1 MADEGE
7 RRTGTGTDGAAGTDT
22 GTDATT
28 GTTDGETA
36 DVAARL
42 AALERENAEL
52 RRRLEERPTAV
63 DGGIGAGTG
72 AGGEPPS
79 AVRRPRRRL
88 RAVACAVLI
97 TLGALLAPLGAVS
110 AWAQR
115 ELTDTDRYVATVG
128 PLAADPVVQSAVA
141 GRLTEEV
148 MSRIDVGALV
158 DDLVGGLEERDV
170 PPRATQALAA
180 LEAPLRSGVESLVHE
195 TATRLVESDAF
206 EGAWLQANRVAHQQ
220 LVAVMR
226 GEDGDILQVDDG
238 RLSIQL
244 SGLIDLLKERL
255 VDRGLGVAARIPS
268 VDATFTIAQSAELVM
283 LQNRYAQIVTLTTWL
298 PWVVL
303 GLLAAGVLVANRR
316 SRALVVAGLALT
328 GAMVG
333 LGIGLAV
340 ARGLYLGALSG
351 QVLRLDAA
359 EVVFDQAV
367 GYLRL
372 TLRTVGVLGLVVALA
387 AYLGGPSES
396 ARSLRAGLGRM
407 GAAVRGWGE
416 GRGVSAGPVGDWL
429 GRHKAFVRVVVIGA
443 AAVVLLLAGSLTPG
457 LVVGVALVAGLL
469 LVVVEILARPPVV
482 SEPASSS

>member
-1 MADEGE
+1 MADQTAPG
-7 RRTGTGTDGAAGTDT
+7 R
-22 GTDATT
+22 DAS
-28 GTTDGETA
+28 

-52 RRRLEERPTAV
+52 RRRLEQRPPAAPPGGS
-63 DGGIGAGTG
+63 DGDATPQQAG
-72 AGGEPPS
+72 
-79 AVRRPRRRL
+79 RRPRRGL
-88 RAVACAVLI
+88 RAAACAVLI

-128 PLAADPVVQSAVA
+128 PLAGDPVVQSAVA
-141 GRLTEEV
+141 GRLTEVV
-148 MSRIDVGALV
+148 MSRVDVGALV

-180 LEAPLRSGVESLVHE
+180 LEAPLTSGVESLVHE

-226 GEDGDILQVDDG
+226 GEDGDVLQVSDDG

-255 VDRGLGVAARIPS
+255 VDRGLDVAARIPS
-268 VDATFTIAQSAELVM
+268 VDATFTVAQSAELVM
-283 LQNRYAQIVTLTTWL
+283 LQNRYAQVVTLTTWL

-303 GLLAAGVLVANRR
+303 GLLAAGVLVANHR

-328 GAMVG
+328 GAMVA
-333 LGIGLAV
+333 LGVGLAV

-351 QVLRLDAA
+351 QVVRLDAA

-387 AYLGGPSES
+387 AYVGGPSAS
-396 ARSLRAGLGRM
+396 ARSLRAGLGRA

-416 GRGVSAGPVGDWL
+416 GRGVSTGPVGDWL
-429 GRHKAFVRVVVIGA
+429 GRHKAFVRVVIVAVA
-443 AAVVLLLAGSLTPG
+443 ALVLLLAGTPTPG
-457 LVVGVALVAGLL
+457 LVVGVALVAGLV
-469 LVVVEILARPPVV
+469 LVVVEILARPPAVV
-482 SEPASSS
+482 VPPAGPGPA

>member
-1 MADEGE
+1 MADETAPG
-7 RRTGTGTDGAAGTDT
+7 R
-22 GTDATT
+22 DAS
-28 GTTDGETA
+28 

-52 RRRLEERPTAV
+52 RRRLKEQPAAAVAAGPDGDATAPE
-63 DGGIGAGTG
+63 A
-72 AGGEPPS
+72 A
-79 AVRRPRRRL
+79 RRPRRGL
-88 RAVACAVLI
+88 RAAACAVLI

-128 PLAADPVVQSAVA
+128 PLAGDPVVQSAVA
-141 GRLTEEV
+141 GRLTEVV
-148 MSRIDVGALV
+148 MSRIDVAALV
-158 DDLVGGLEERDV
+158 DDLVGGLEEREV
-170 PPRATQALAA
+170 PPRATRALAA
-180 LEAPLRSGVESLVHE
+180 LEAPLTSGVESLVHE

-206 EGAWLQANRVAHQQ
+206 EGAWLQANRVAHEQ

-226 GEDGDILQVDDG
+226 GEDGDVLQVSDDG

-255 VDRGLGVAARIPS
+255 VDRGLDVVARIPS
-268 VDATFTIAQSAELVM
+268 VDATFTVAQSAELVT
-283 LQNRYAQIVTLTTWL
+283 LQNRYAQVVTLTTWL

-303 GLLAAGVLVANRR
+303 GLLAAGVLVANHR

-328 GAMVG
+328 GAMVA
-333 LGIGLAV
+333 LGVGLAV

-351 QVLRLDAA
+351 QVVRLDAA

-387 AYLGGPSES
+387 AYVGGPSAS
-396 ARSLRAGLGRM
+396 ARSLRAGLARA

-416 GRGVSAGPVGDWL
+416 GRGVSTGPVGDWL
-429 GRHKAFVRVVVIGA
+429 GRHKAFVRVVIVAVA
-443 AAVVLLLAGSLTPG
+443 ALFLLLAGTPTPG
-457 LVVGVALVAGLL
+457 LVVGVALVAGLV
-469 LVVVEILARPPVV
+469 LVVVEILARPPAVV
-482 SEPASSS
+482 APTAGPGPA

>member
-1 MADEGE
+1 
-7 RRTGTGTDGAAGTDT
+7 
-22 GTDATT
+22 
-28 GTTDGETA
+28 
-36 DVAARL
+36 
-42 AALERENAEL
+42 
-52 RRRLEERPTAV
+52 
-63 DGGIGAGTG
+63 
-72 AGGEPPS
+72 
-79 AVRRPRRRL
+79 RPRRGL
-88 RAVACAVLI
+88 RAAACAVLI

-128 PLAADPVVQSAVA
+128 PLAGDPVVQSAVA
-141 GRLTEEV
+141 GRLTEVV
-148 MSRIDVGALV
+148 MSRIDVAALV

-170 PPRATQALAA
+170 PPRATRALAA
-180 LEAPLRSGVESLVHE
+180 LEAPLTSGVESLVHE

-206 EGAWLQANRVAHQQ
+206 EGAWLQANRVAHEQ

-226 GEDGDILQVDDG
+226 GEDGDVLQVSDDG

-255 VDRGLGVAARIPS
+255 VDRGLDVAARIPS
-268 VDATFTIAQSAELVM
+268 VDATFTVAQSAELVM
-283 LQNRYAQIVTLTTWL
+283 LQNRYAQVVTLTTWL

-303 GLLAAGVLVANRR
+303 GLLAAGVLVANHR

-328 GAMVG
+328 GAMVA
-333 LGIGLAV
+333 LGVGLAV

-351 QVLRLDAA
+351 QVVRLDAA

-387 AYLGGPSES
+387 AYVGGPSAS
-396 ARSLRAGLGRM
+396 ARSLRAGLGRA

-416 GRGVSAGPVGDWL
+416 GRGVSTGPVGDWL
-429 GRHKAFVRVVVIGA
+429 GRHKAFVRVVVVA
-443 AAVVLLLAGSLTPG
+443 AAALVLLLAGTPTPG
-457 LVVGVALVAGLL
+457 LVVGVALVAGLV
-469 LVVVEILARPPVV
+469 LVVVEILARPPAAVAPPPGPG
-482 SEPASSS
+482 PA

>member
-1 MADEGE
+1 MADE
-7 RRTGTGTDGAAGTDT
+7 
-22 GTDATT
+22 
-28 GTTDGETA
+28 TA
-36 DVAARL
+36 PGREAPDVAARL

-52 RRRLEERPTAV
+52 RRRLEERPAAAAPAGP
-63 DGGIGAGTG
+63 DGDATSPE
-72 AGGEPPS
+72 A
-79 AVRRPRRRL
+79 ARRPRRGL
-88 RAVACAVLI
+88 RAAACAVLI

-128 PLAADPVVQSAVA
+128 PLAGDPVVQSAVA
-141 GRLTEEV
+141 GRLTEVV
-148 MSRIDVGALV
+148 MSRIDVAALV

-170 PPRATQALAA
+170 PPRATRALAA
-180 LEAPLRSGVESLVHE
+180 LEAPLTSGVESLVHE

-206 EGAWLQANRVAHQQ
+206 EGAWLQANRVAHEQ

-226 GEDGDILQVDDG
+226 GEDGDVLQVSDDG

-255 VDRGLGVAARIPS
+255 VDRGLDVAARIPS
-268 VDATFTIAQSAELVM
+268 VDATFTVAQSAELVM
-283 LQNRYAQIVTLTTWL
+283 LQNRYAQVVTLTTWL

-303 GLLAAGVLVANRR
+303 GLLAAGVLVANHR

-328 GAMVG
+328 GAMVA
-333 LGIGLAV
+333 LGVGLAV

-387 AYLGGPSES
+387 AYVGGPSAS
-396 ARSLRAGLGRM
+396 ARSLRAGLGRA
-407 GAAVRGWGE
+407 GAAARGWGE
-416 GRGVSAGPVGDWL
+416 GRGVSTGPVGDWL
-429 GRHKAFVRVVVIGA
+429 GRHKAFVRVVVVA
-443 AAVVLLLAGSLTPG
+443 AAALVLLLAGTPTPG
-457 LVVGVALVAGLL
+457 LVVGVALVAGLV
-469 LVVVEILARPPVV
+469 LVVVEILARPPAVV
-482 SEPASSS
+482 APPPGPGPA

>member
-1 MADEGE
+1 MADETAPG
-7 RRTGTGTDGAAGTDT
+7 R
-22 GTDATT
+22 DAS
-28 GTTDGETA
+28 DA
-36 DVAARL
+36 LRL

-52 RRRLEERPTAV
+52 RRRLEERPPAAPPGSS
-63 DGGIGAGTG
+63 DGDATRQQAG
-72 AGGEPPS
+72 
-79 AVRRPRRRL
+79 RRPRRGL
-88 RAVACAVLI
+88 RAAACAVLI

-128 PLAADPVVQSAVA
+128 PLAGDPVVQSAVA
-141 GRLTEEV
+141 GRLTEVV
-148 MSRIDVGALV
+148 MSRVDVGALV

-180 LEAPLRSGVESLVHE
+180 LEAPLTSGVESLVHE

-206 EGAWLQANRVAHQQ
+206 EGAWLQANRVAHEQ

-226 GEDGDILQVDDG
+226 GEDGDVLQVSDDG

-255 VDRGLGVAARIPS
+255 VDRGLDVAARIPS
-268 VDATFTIAQSAELVM
+268 VDATFTVAQSAELVM
-283 LQNRYAQIVTLTTWL
+283 LQNRYAQVVTLTTWL

-303 GLLAAGVLVANRR
+303 GLLAAGVLVANHR

-328 GAMVG
+328 GAMVA
-333 LGIGLAV
+333 LGVGLAV

-351 QVLRLDAA
+351 QVVRLDAA

-387 AYLGGPSES
+387 AYVGGPSAS
-396 ARSLRAGLGRM
+396 ARSLRAGLGRA
-407 GAAVRGWGE
+407 GAAARGWGE
-416 GRGVSAGPVGDWL
+416 GRGVSTGPVGDWL
-429 GRHKAFVRVVVIGA
+429 GRHKAFVRVVVVAVA
-443 AAVVLLLAGSLTPG
+443 ALVLLLAGTPTPG
-457 LVVGVALVAGLL
+457 LVVGVALVAGLV
-469 LVVVEILARPPVV
+469 LVVVEFLARPTAVGAPPPGPG
-482 SEPASSS
+482 PA

>member
-1 MADEGE
+1 MADE
-7 RRTGTGTDGAAGTDT
+7 
-22 GTDATT
+22 
-28 GTTDGETA
+28 TA
-36 DVAARL
+36 PGREASDVAARL

-52 RRRLEERPTAV
+52 RRRLEERPAAAAPAGPDGDATAPE
-63 DGGIGAGTG
+63 A
-72 AGGEPPS
+72 A
-79 AVRRPRRRL
+79 RRPRRGL
-88 RAVACAVLI
+88 RAAACAVLI

-128 PLAADPVVQSAVA
+128 PLAGDPVVQSAVA
-141 GRLTEEV
+141 GRLTEVV
-148 MSRIDVGALV
+148 MSRIDVAALV
-158 DDLVGGLEERDV
+158 DDLVSGLEERDV
-170 PPRATQALAA
+170 PPRATRALAA
-180 LEAPLRSGVESLVHE
+180 LEAPLTSGVESLVHE

-206 EGAWLQANRVAHQQ
+206 EGAWLQANRVAHEQ

-226 GEDGDILQVDDG
+226 GEDGDVLQVSDDG

-255 VDRGLGVAARIPS
+255 VDRGLDVAARIPS
-268 VDATFTIAQSAELVM
+268 VDATFTVAQSAELVM
-283 LQNRYAQIVTLTTWL
+283 LQNRYAQVVTLTTWL

-303 GLLAAGVLVANRR
+303 GLLAAGVLVANHR

-328 GAMVG
+328 GAMVA
-333 LGIGLAV
+333 LGVGLAV

-359 EVVFDQAV
+359 EVVFDQTV

-387 AYLGGPSES
+387 AYVGGPSAS
-396 ARSLRAGLGRM
+396 ARSLRAGLGRA

-416 GRGVSAGPVGDWL
+416 GRGVSTGPVGDWL
-429 GRHKAFVRVVVIGA
+429 GRHKAFVRVVVVA
-443 AAVVLLLAGSLTPG
+443 AAALVLLLAGTLTPG
-457 LVVGVALVAGLL
+457 LVVGVALVAGLV
-469 LVVVEILARPPVV
+469 LVVVEILARPPAVV
-482 SEPASSS
+482 ASPPGAGPA

>member
-1 MADEGE
+1 MADE
-7 RRTGTGTDGAAGTDT
+7 
-22 GTDATT
+22 
-28 GTTDGETA
+28 TA
-36 DVAARL
+36 PGREASDVAARL

-52 RRRLEERPTAV
+52 RRRLEERPPAAAPSGP
-63 DGGIGAGTG
+63 DGDATPTE
-72 AGGEPPS
+72 A
-79 AVRRPRRRL
+79 ARRPRRGL
-88 RAVACAVLI
+88 RAAACAVLI

-128 PLAADPVVQSAVA
+128 PLAGDPVVQSAVA
-141 GRLTEEV
+141 GRLTEVV
-148 MSRIDVGALV
+148 MSRIDVAALV

-170 PPRATQALAA
+170 PPRATRALAA
-180 LEAPLRSGVESLVHE
+180 LEAPLTSAVESLVHE

-206 EGAWLQANRVAHQQ
+206 EGAWLQANRVAHEQ

-226 GEDGDILQVDDG
+226 GEDGDVLQVSDDG

-255 VDRGLGVAARIPS
+255 VDRGLDVAARIPS
-268 VDATFTIAQSAELVM
+268 VDATFTVAQSAELVM
-283 LQNRYAQIVTLTTWL
+283 LQNRYAQVVTFTTWL

-303 GLLAAGVLVANRR
+303 GLLAAGVLVANHR

-328 GAMVG
+328 GAMVA
-333 LGIGLAV
+333 LGVGLAV
-340 ARGLYLGALSG
+340 ARGLYLGALAG
-351 QVLRLDAA
+351 QVVRLDAA

-387 AYLGGPSES
+387 AYVGGPSAS
-396 ARSLRAGLGRM
+396 ARSLRAGLARA

-416 GRGVSAGPVGDWL
+416 GRGVSTGPVGDWL
-429 GRHKAFVRVVVIGA
+429 GRHKAFVRVVIVAVA
-443 AAVVLLLAGSLTPG
+443 ALVLLLAGTPTPG
-457 LVVGVALVAGLL
+457 LVVGVALVAGLV
-469 LVVVEILARPPVV
+469 LVVVEILARPPAVV
-482 SEPASSS
+482 APTAGPGPA

>member
-1 MADEGE
+1 MADETAPG
-7 RRTGTGTDGAAGTDT
+7 R
-22 GTDATT
+22 DAS
-28 GTTDGETA
+28 DA
-36 DVAARL
+36 LRL

-52 RRRLEERPTAV
+52 RRRLEERPPAAPPGSS
-63 DGGIGAGTG
+63 DGDATRQQAG
-72 AGGEPPS
+72 
-79 AVRRPRRRL
+79 RRPRRGL
-88 RAVACAVLI
+88 RAAACAVLI

-128 PLAADPVVQSAVA
+128 PLAGDPVVQSAVA
-141 GRLTEEV
+141 GRLTEVV
-148 MSRIDVGALV
+148 MSRVDVGALV

-180 LEAPLRSGVESLVHE
+180 LEAPLTSGVEALVHE

-206 EGAWLQANRVAHQQ
+206 EGAWLQANRVAHEQ

-226 GEDGDILQVDDG
+226 GEDGDVLQVSDDG

-255 VDRGLGVAARIPS
+255 VDRGLDVAARIPS
-268 VDATFTIAQSAELVM
+268 VDATFTVAQSAELVM
-283 LQNRYAQIVTLTTWL
+283 LQNRYAQVVTLTTWL

-303 GLLAAGVLVANRR
+303 GLLAAGVLVANHR

-328 GAMVG
+328 GAMVA
-333 LGIGLAV
+333 LGVGLAV

-351 QVLRLDAA
+351 QVVRLDAA

-387 AYLGGPSES
+387 AYVGGPSAS
-396 ARSLRAGLGRM
+396 ARSLRAGLGRA
-407 GAAVRGWGE
+407 GAAARGWGE
-416 GRGVSAGPVGDWL
+416 GRGVSTGPVGDWL
-429 GRHKAFVRVVVIGA
+429 GRHKAFVRVVVVAVA
-443 AAVVLLLAGSLTPG
+443 ALVLLLAGTPTPG
-457 LVVGVALVAGLL
+457 LVVGVALVAGLV
-469 LVVVEILARPPVV
+469 LVVVEFLARPTAVGAPPPGPG
-482 SEPASSS
+482 PA

>member
-1 MADEGE
+1 MADETAPG
-7 RRTGTGTDGAAGTDT
+7 R
-22 GTDATT
+22 DAS
-28 GTTDGETA
+28 DA
-36 DVAARL
+36 LRL

-52 RRRLEERPTAV
+52 RRRLEERPPAAPPGSS
-63 DGGIGAGTG
+63 DGDATRQQAG
-72 AGGEPPS
+72 
-79 AVRRPRRRL
+79 RRPRRGL
-88 RAVACAVLI
+88 RAAACAVLI

-128 PLAADPVVQSAVA
+128 PLAGDPVVQSAVA
-141 GRLTEEV
+141 GRLTEVV
-148 MSRIDVGALV
+148 MSRVDVGALV

-180 LEAPLRSGVESLVHE
+180 LEAPLTSGVESLVHE

-206 EGAWLQANRVAHQQ
+206 EGAWLQANRVAHEQ

-226 GEDGDILQVDDG
+226 GEDGDVLQVSDDG

-255 VDRGLGVAARIPS
+255 VDRGLDVAARIPS
-268 VDATFTIAQSAELVM
+268 VDATFTVAQSAELVM
-283 LQNRYAQIVTLTTWL
+283 LQNRYAQVVTLTTWL

-303 GLLAAGVLVANRR
+303 GLLAAGVLVANHR

-328 GAMVG
+328 GAMVA
-333 LGIGLAV
+333 LGVGLAV

-351 QVLRLDAA
+351 QVVRLDAA

-387 AYLGGPSES
+387 AYVGGPSAS
-396 ARSLRAGLGRM
+396 ARSLRAGLGRA

-416 GRGVSAGPVGDWL
+416 GRGVSTGPVGDWL
-429 GRHKAFVRVVVIGA
+429 GRHKAFVRVVVVAVA
-443 AAVVLLLAGSLTPG
+443 ALVLLLAGTPTPG
-457 LVVGVALVAGLL
+457 LVVGVALVAGLV
-469 LVVVEILARPPVV
+469 LVVVEFLARPTAVGAPPPGPG
-482 SEPASSS
+482 PA

>member
-1 MADEGE
+1 MADE
-7 RRTGTGTDGAAGTDT
+7 
-22 GTDATT
+22 
-28 GTTDGETA
+28 TA
-36 DVAARL
+36 PGREASDVAARL

-52 RRRLEERPTAV
+52 RRRLEERPAAAV
-63 DGGIGAGTG
+63 PAGPDGDAT
-72 AGGEPPS
+72 PPE
-79 AVRRPRRRL
+79 AARRPRRGL
-88 RAVACAVLI
+88 RAAACAVLI

-128 PLAADPVVQSAVA
+128 PLAGDPVVQSAVA
-141 GRLTEEV
+141 GRLTEVV
-148 MSRIDVGALV
+148 MSRIDVAALV

-170 PPRATQALAA
+170 PPRATRALAA
-180 LEAPLRSGVESLVHE
+180 LEAPLTSGVESLVHE

-206 EGAWLQANRVAHQQ
+206 EGAWLQANRVAHEQ

-226 GEDGDILQVDDG
+226 GEDGDVLQVSDDG

-255 VDRGLGVAARIPS
+255 VDRGLDVAARIPS
-268 VDATFTIAQSAELVM
+268 VDATFTVAQSAELVM
-283 LQNRYAQIVTLTTWL
+283 LQNRYAQVVTLTTWL

-303 GLLAAGVLVANRR
+303 GLLAAGVLVANHR

-328 GAMVG
+328 GAMVA
-333 LGIGLAV
+333 LGVGLAV
-340 ARGLYLGALSG
+340 ARGLYLGALAG
-351 QVLRLDAA
+351 QVVRLDAA

-387 AYLGGPSES
+387 AYVGGPSAS
-396 ARSLRAGLGRM
+396 ARSLRAGLARA

-416 GRGVSAGPVGDWL
+416 GRGVSTGPVGDWL
-429 GRHKAFVRVVVIGA
+429 GRHKAFVRVVIVAVA
-443 AAVVLLLAGSLTPG
+443 ALVLLLAGTPTPG
-457 LVVGVALVAGLL
+457 LVVGVALVAGLV
-469 LVVVEILARPPVV
+469 LVVVEILARPPAVV
-482 SEPASSS
+482 APTAGPGPA

>member
-1 MADEGE
+1 MADQTAPG
-7 RRTGTGTDGAAGTDT
+7 R
-22 GTDATT
+22 DAS
-28 GTTDGETA
+28 

-52 RRRLEERPTAV
+52 RRRLEERPPAAPP
-63 DGGIGAGTG
+63 GGSDDDATPQQAG
-72 AGGEPPS
+72 
-79 AVRRPRRRL
+79 RRPRRGL
-88 RAVACAVLI
+88 RAAACAVLI

-128 PLAADPVVQSAVA
+128 PLAGDPVVQSAVA
-141 GRLTEEV
+141 GRLTEVV
-148 MSRIDVGALV
+148 MSRVDVGALV

-180 LEAPLRSGVESLVHE
+180 LEAPLTSGVESLVHE

-206 EGAWLQANRVAHQQ
+206 EGAWLQANRVAHEQ

-226 GEDGDILQVDDG
+226 GEDGDVLQVSDDG

-255 VDRGLGVAARIPS
+255 VDRGLDVAARIPS
-268 VDATFTIAQSAELVM
+268 VDATFTVAQSAELVM
-283 LQNRYAQIVTLTTWL
+283 LQNRYAQVVTLTTWL

-303 GLLAAGVLVANRR
+303 GLLAAGVLVANHR

-328 GAMVG
+328 GAMVA
-333 LGIGLAV
+333 LGVGLAV

-351 QVLRLDAA
+351 QVVRLDAA

-387 AYLGGPSES
+387 AYVGGPSAS
-396 ARSLRAGLGRM
+396 ARSLRAGLGRA
-407 GAAVRGWGE
+407 GAAARGWGE
-416 GRGVSAGPVGDWL
+416 GRGVSTGPVGDWL
-429 GRHKAFVRVVVIGA
+429 GRHKAFVRVVVVAVA
-443 AAVVLLLAGSLTPG
+443 ALVLLLAGTPTPG
-457 LVVGVALVAGLL
+457 LVVGVALVAGLV
-469 LVVVEILARPPVV
+469 LVVVEFLARPTAVGAPPPGPG
-482 SEPASSS
+482 PA

>member
-1 MADEGE
+1 MTADEGDP
-7 RRTGTGTDGAAGTDT
+7 GTGADE
-22 GTDATT
+22 TT
-28 GTTDGETA
+28 GAEKSHL
-36 DVAARL
+36 AARL
-42 AALERENAEL
+42 AALERENADL
-52 RRRLEERPTAV
+52 RRRLEERPEV
-63 DGGIGAGTG
+63 VGGGTG
-72 AGGEPPS
+72 TGLGTGTPVA
-79 AVRRPRRRL
+79 ARRPRRRL

-141 GRLTEEV
+141 GRLTEVV
-148 MSRIDVGALV
+148 MSRVDVGALV

-180 LEAPLRSGVESLVHE
+180 LEAPLTSGVESLVHE
-195 TATRLVESDAF
+195 TATRLVESDEF

-220 LVAVMR
+220 LLSVMR

-298 PWVVL
+298 PWVAL

-328 GAMVG
+328 GAMVA
-333 LGIGLAV
+333 LGVGLAV
-340 ARGLYLGALSG
+340 ARGLYLTALSG

-359 EVVFDQAV
+359 QVVFDQAV
-367 GYLRL
+367 GFLRL

-387 AYLGGPSES
+387 AYLGGSSAS
-396 ARSLRAGLGRM
+396 ARSLRAGLGRA
-407 GAAVRGWGE
+407 GAAARGWGE
-416 GRGVSAGPVGDWL
+416 GRGVSSGPVGDWL
-429 GRHKAFVRVVVIGA
+429 GRHKAFVRVVVIGVA
-443 AAVVLLLAGSLTPG
+443 ALVLLLSGSLTPG
-457 LVVGVALVAGLL
+457 LVVGVALVAGLV
-469 LVVVEILARPPVV
+469 LVVIEVLARPPGPVAPP
-482 SEPASSS
+482 SGAGPA

>member
-1 MADEGE
+1 MADETAPG
-7 RRTGTGTDGAAGTDT
+7 R
-22 GTDATT
+22 DAS
-28 GTTDGETA
+28 

-52 RRRLEERPTAV
+52 RRRLEEQPAAAVAAGPDGDATAPE
-63 DGGIGAGTG
+63 A
-72 AGGEPPS
+72 A
-79 AVRRPRRRL
+79 RRPRRGL
-88 RAVACAVLI
+88 RAAACAVLI

-128 PLAADPVVQSAVA
+128 PLAGDPVVQSAVA
-141 GRLTEEV
+141 GRLTEVV
-148 MSRIDVGALV
+148 MSRIDVAALV
-158 DDLVGGLEERDV
+158 DDLVGGLEEREV
-170 PPRATQALAA
+170 PPRATRALAA
-180 LEAPLRSGVESLVHE
+180 LEAPLTSGVESLVHE

-206 EGAWLQANRVAHQQ
+206 EGAWLQANRVAHEQ

-226 GEDGDILQVDDG
+226 GEDGDVLQVSDDG

-255 VDRGLGVAARIPS
+255 VDRGLDVAARIPS
-268 VDATFTIAQSAELVM
+268 VDATFTVAQSAELVT
-283 LQNRYAQIVTLTTWL
+283 LQNRYAQVVTLTTWL

-303 GLLAAGVLVANRR
+303 GLLAAGVLVANHR

-328 GAMVG
+328 GAMVA
-333 LGIGLAV
+333 LGVGLAV

-351 QVLRLDAA
+351 QVVRLDAA

-387 AYLGGPSES
+387 AYVGGPSAS
-396 ARSLRAGLGRM
+396 ARSLRAGLARA

-416 GRGVSAGPVGDWL
+416 GRGVSTGPVGDWL
-429 GRHKAFVRVVVIGA
+429 GRHKAFVRVVIVAVA
-443 AAVVLLLAGSLTPG
+443 ALVLLLAGTPTPG
-457 LVVGVALVAGLL
+457 LVVGVALVAGLV
-469 LVVVEILARPPVV
+469 LVVVEILARPPAVV
-482 SEPASSS
+482 APTAGPGPA

>member
-1 MADEGE
+1 MADE
-7 RRTGTGTDGAAGTDT
+7 
-22 GTDATT
+22 
-28 GTTDGETA
+28 TA
-36 DVAARL
+36 PGREASDVAARL

-52 RRRLEERPTAV
+52 RRRLEERPAAAAPAGPDGDATAPE
-63 DGGIGAGTG
+63 A
-72 AGGEPPS
+72 A
-79 AVRRPRRRL
+79 RRPRRGL
-88 RAVACAVLI
+88 RAAACAVLI

-128 PLAADPVVQSAVA
+128 PLAGDPVVQSAVA
-141 GRLTEEV
+141 GRLTEVV
-148 MSRIDVGALV
+148 MSRIDVAALV

-170 PPRATQALAA
+170 PPRATRALAA
-180 LEAPLRSGVESLVHE
+180 LEAPLTSGVESLVHE

-206 EGAWLQANRVAHQQ
+206 EGAWLQANRVAHEQ

-226 GEDGDILQVDDG
+226 GEDGDVLQVSDDG

-255 VDRGLGVAARIPS
+255 VDRGLDVAARIPS
-268 VDATFTIAQSAELVM
+268 VDATFTVAQSAELVM
-283 LQNRYAQIVTLTTWL
+283 LQNRYAQVVTLTTWL

-303 GLLAAGVLVANRR
+303 GLLAAGVLVANHR

-328 GAMVG
+328 GAMVA
-333 LGIGLAV
+333 LGVGLAV

-351 QVLRLDAA
+351 QVVRLDAA
-359 EVVFDQAV
+359 EVVFDQTV

-387 AYLGGPSES
+387 AYVGGPSAS
-396 ARSLRAGLGRM
+396 ARSLRAGLGRA

-416 GRGVSAGPVGDWL
+416 GRGVSTGPVGDWL
-429 GRHKAFVRVVVIGA
+429 GRHKAFVRVVVVA
-443 AAVVLLLAGSLTPG
+443 AAALVLLLAGTPTPG
-457 LVVGVALVAGLL
+457 LVVGVALVAGLV

-482 SEPASSS
+482 VAPPGPGPA

>member
-1 MADEGE
+1 MADE
-7 RRTGTGTDGAAGTDT
+7 
-22 GTDATT
+22 
-28 GTTDGETA
+28 TA
-36 DVAARL
+36 PGREASDVAARL

-52 RRRLEERPTAV
+52 RRRLEERPAAAAPAGPDGDATAPE
-63 DGGIGAGTG
+63 A
-72 AGGEPPS
+72 A
-79 AVRRPRRRL
+79 RRPRRGL
-88 RAVACAVLI
+88 RAAACAVLI

-128 PLAADPVVQSAVA
+128 PLAGDPVVQSAVA
-141 GRLTEEV
+141 GRLTEVV
-148 MSRIDVGALV
+148 MSRIDVAALV

-170 PPRATQALAA
+170 PPRATRALAA
-180 LEAPLRSGVESLVHE
+180 LEAPLTSGVESLVHE

-206 EGAWLQANRVAHQQ
+206 EGAWLQANRVAHEQ

-226 GEDGDILQVDDG
+226 GEDGDVLQVSDDG

-255 VDRGLGVAARIPS
+255 VDRGLDVAARIPS
-268 VDATFTIAQSAELVM
+268 VDATFTVAQSAELVM
-283 LQNRYAQIVTLTTWL
+283 LQNRYAQVVTLTTWL

-303 GLLAAGVLVANRR
+303 GLLAAGVLVANHR

-328 GAMVG
+328 GAMVA
-333 LGIGLAV
+333 LGVGLAV

-351 QVLRLDAA
+351 QVVRLDAA
-359 EVVFDQAV
+359 EVVFDQTV

-387 AYLGGPSES
+387 AYVGGPSAS
-396 ARSLRAGLGRM
+396 ARSLRAGLGRA

-416 GRGVSAGPVGDWL
+416 GRGVSTGPVGDWL
-429 GRHKAFVRVVVIGA
+429 GRHKAFVRVVVVA
-443 AAVVLLLAGSLTPG
+443 AAALVLLLAGTLTPG
-457 LVVGVALVAGLL
+457 LVVGVALVAGLV

-482 SEPASSS
+482 VAPPGPGPA

>member
-1 MADEGE
+1 MADE
-7 RRTGTGTDGAAGTDT
+7 
-22 GTDATT
+22 
-28 GTTDGETA
+28 TA
-36 DVAARL
+36 PGREASDVAARL

-52 RRRLEERPTAV
+52 RRRLEERPAAAAPAGPDGDATAPE
-63 DGGIGAGTG
+63 A
-72 AGGEPPS
+72 A
-79 AVRRPRRRL
+79 RRPRRAL
-88 RAVACAVLI
+88 RAAACAVLI

-128 PLAADPVVQSAVA
+128 PLAGDPVVQSAVA
-141 GRLTEEV
+141 GRLTEVV
-148 MSRIDVGALV
+148 MSRIDVAALV

-170 PPRATQALAA
+170 PPRATRALAA
-180 LEAPLRSGVESLVHE
+180 LEAPLTSGVESLVHE

-206 EGAWLQANRVAHQQ
+206 EGAWLQANRVAHEQ

-226 GEDGDILQVDDG
+226 GEDGDVLQVSDDG

-255 VDRGLGVAARIPS
+255 VDRGLDVAARIPS
-268 VDATFTIAQSAELVM
+268 VDATFTVAQSAELVM
-283 LQNRYAQIVTLTTWL
+283 LQNRYAQVVTLTTWL

-303 GLLAAGVLVANRR
+303 GLLAAGVLVANHR

-328 GAMVG
+328 GAMVA
-333 LGIGLAV
+333 LGVGLAV

-387 AYLGGPSES
+387 AYVGGPSAS
-396 ARSLRAGLGRM
+396 ARSLRAGLARA

-416 GRGVSAGPVGDWL
+416 GRGVSTGPVGDWL
-429 GRHKAFVRVVVIGA
+429 GRPKAFVRGVGVA
-443 AAVVLLLAGSLTPG
+443 AAALVLLLAGTPTPG
-457 LVVGVALVAGLL
+457 LVVGVALVAGLV
-469 LVVVEILARPPVV
+469 LVVVEILARPPAVGAPTAGPG
-482 SEPASSS
+482 PA

>member
-1 MADEGE
+1 MADE
-7 RRTGTGTDGAAGTDT
+7 
-22 GTDATT
+22 
-28 GTTDGETA
+28 TA
-36 DVAARL
+36 PGREASDVAARL

-52 RRRLEERPTAV
+52 RRRLEERPAAAAPAGPDGDATAPE
-63 DGGIGAGTG
+63 A
-72 AGGEPPS
+72 A
-79 AVRRPRRRL
+79 RRPRRGL
-88 RAVACAVLI
+88 RAAACAVLI

-110 AWAQR
+110 VWAQR

-128 PLAADPVVQSAVA
+128 PLAGDPVVQSAVA
-141 GRLTEEV
+141 GRLTEVV
-148 MSRIDVGALV
+148 MSRIDVAALV

-170 PPRATQALAA
+170 PPRATRALAA
-180 LEAPLRSGVESLVHE
+180 LEAPLTSGVESLVHE

-206 EGAWLQANRVAHQQ
+206 EGAWLQANRVAHEQ

-226 GEDGDILQVDDG
+226 GEDGDVLQVSDDG

-255 VDRGLGVAARIPS
+255 VDRGLDVAARIPS
-268 VDATFTIAQSAELVM
+268 VDATFTVAQSAELVM
-283 LQNRYAQIVTLTTWL
+283 LQNRYAQVVTLTTWL

-303 GLLAAGVLVANRR
+303 GLLAAGVLVANHR

-328 GAMVG
+328 GAMVA
-333 LGIGLAV
+333 LGVGLAV

-351 QVLRLDAA
+351 QVVRLDAA
-359 EVVFDQAV
+359 EVVFDQTV

-387 AYLGGPSES
+387 AYVGGPSAS
-396 ARSLRAGLGRM
+396 ARSLRAGLGRA

-416 GRGVSAGPVGDWL
+416 GRGVSTGPVGDWL
-429 GRHKAFVRVVVIGA
+429 GRHKAFVRVVVVA
-443 AAVVLLLAGSLTPG
+443 AAALVLLLAGTLTPG
-457 LVVGVALVAGLL
+457 LVVGVALVAGLV

-482 SEPASSS
+482 VAPPGPGPA

>member
-1 MADEGE
+1 MADE
-7 RRTGTGTDGAAGTDT
+7 
-22 GTDATT
+22 
-28 GTTDGETA
+28 TA
-36 DVAARL
+36 PGHEASAVAARL

-52 RRRLEERPTAV
+52 RRRLEERPAAAAPAGP
-63 DGGIGAGTG
+63 DGDAT
-72 AGGEPPS
+72 PPE
-79 AVRRPRRRL
+79 AARRPRRGM
-88 RAVACAVLI
+88 RAAACAVLI

-128 PLAADPVVQSAVA
+128 PLAGDPVVQSAVA
-141 GRLTEEV
+141 GRLTEVV
-148 MSRIDVGALV
+148 MSRIDVAALV

-170 PPRATQALAA
+170 PPRATRALAA
-180 LEAPLRSGVESLVHE
+180 LEAPLTSGVESLVHE

-206 EGAWLQANRVAHQQ
+206 EGAWLQANRVAHEQ

-226 GEDGDILQVDDG
+226 GEDGDVLQVSDDG

-255 VDRGLGVAARIPS
+255 VDRGLDVAARIPS
-268 VDATFTIAQSAELVM
+268 VDATFTVAQSAELVM
-283 LQNRYAQIVTLTTWL
+283 LQNRYAQVVTLTTWL

-303 GLLAAGVLVANRR
+303 GLLAAGVLVANHR

-328 GAMVG
+328 GAMVA
-333 LGIGLAV
+333 LGVGLAV

-387 AYLGGPSES
+387 AYVGGPSAS
-396 ARSLRAGLGRM
+396 ARSLRAGLGRA

-416 GRGVSAGPVGDWL
+416 GRGVSTGPVGDWL
-429 GRHKAFVRVVVIGA
+429 GRHKAFVRVVVVA
-443 AAVVLLLAGSLTPG
+443 AAALVLLLAGTLTPG
-457 LVVGVALVAGLL
+457 LVVGVALVAGLV
-469 LVVVEILARPPVV
+469 LVVVEILARPPVAV
-482 SEPASSS
+482 APPGPGPA